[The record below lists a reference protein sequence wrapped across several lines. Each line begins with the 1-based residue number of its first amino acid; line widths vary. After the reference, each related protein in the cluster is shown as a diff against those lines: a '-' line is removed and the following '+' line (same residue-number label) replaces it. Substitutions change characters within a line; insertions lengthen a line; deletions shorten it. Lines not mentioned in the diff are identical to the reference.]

1 MNSFQ
6 YQKNFI
12 NHLFKRFYVTDINLN
27 EVADEKIF
35 DKAFEVF
42 RTDYQRYFAGEEITE
57 TKVISR
63 IELIGILLYRLAR
76 AYFLAGNENFANQL
90 SNLGRI
96 ISGFE
101 IYYSANIGKG
111 LKINHGL
118 GTVIGARCVIG
129 KNALIHQGVTLGDR
143 NGKRPILWD
152 DVTVYAG
159 AKILG
164 GGSLWKSVSY
174 RGKLCLLG

>member
-1 MNSFQ
+1 MNSFK
-6 YQKNFI
+6 YRKNFI
-12 NHLFKRFYVTDINLN
+12 SNLFRRFYLIDINIKDI
-27 EVADEKIF
+27 ADEKIF
-35 DKAFEVF
+35 NKAFEVF
-42 RTDYQRYFAGEEITE
+42 LTDYQRYFVGEEIAE
-57 TKVISR
+57 TKIISR

-76 AYFLAGNENFANQL
+76 AYFLAGNEDFAVKL

-96 ISGFE
+96 ISSFE
-101 IYYSANIGKG
+101 IYYSADIGNG

-143 NGKRPILWD
+143 NGQRPTLLD
-152 DVTVYAG
+152 DVKVYAG

-164 GGSLWKSVSY
+164 G
-174 RGKLCLLG
+174 

>member
-6 YQKNFI
+6 YRKNFI
-12 NHLFKRFYVTDINLN
+12 DNLFKRFYLTDINLN
-27 EVADEKIF
+27 DIADEKIF
-35 DKAFEVF
+35 NKAFEVF
-42 RTDYQRYFAGEEITE
+42 FTDYQRYFGGEEITE
-57 TKVISR
+57 TKIISR

-76 AYFLAGNENFANQL
+76 AYFLTGNENFANQL
-90 SNLGRI
+90 SSLGRI

-101 IYYSANIGKG
+101 IYYSASVGEG

-118 GTVIGARCVIG
+118 GMVIGARCVIG

-143 NGKRPILWD
+143 NGKRPTLLD

-164 GGSLWKSVSY
+164 G
-174 RGKLCLLG
+174 